1 MSIPR
6 FITKSVSRLSLRTIL
21 VVPFVLQILGTVGLV
36 GYFSFRNGQETVN
49 DLASQIRHEL
59 TNRIEEKLRIYT
71 ETPNVINRLNASAF
85 AQGNID
91 VDNAQ
96 GEDKFW
102 QQINIF
108 SSTSLIY
115 CGSELNG
122 SVFGVGRLAGKNS
135 LRIWESNPSTGNIP
149 QFYRLNSKGN
159 RTQLARKDTRKFDS
173 RQRPWYKAAEEAGRA
188 TWSEVYLDFTTQL
201 PTVTASIPI
210 YNTLDRSLK
219 GVCATDLFLPQ
230 EMSQFLRSLKIGKTG
245 SAFIME
251 RSGLLVSTSTNEPMT
266 ADLDSNAKRLPAI
279 KSGNTTVRSTANYLR
294 DRFGN
299 FRTIQ
304 APEQLNFSIDGQRQF
319 VQVLPFKDRY
329 GLDWLIVIVIPE
341 ADFMERIHV
350 NTRTTI
356 LLCIA
361 SSLVG
366 VAICIL
372 TARWITR
379 PLVNLSQSAKALA
392 RGEWGQT
399 VEISRSGDL
408 GELATSFNRMAQKLQ
423 ISFAEMKDL
432 NESLSKSKS
441 QLKQFLEAVPVGISV
456 HDATGKIYFS
466 NHTAKVLFG
475 IEKNPDATIDRLSS
489 VYQVYQA
496 GTDRLYPTEQ
506 LPIVRSL
513 KGERVKA
520 DDLELH
526 QSDRIIPLEV
536 ISTPIFD
543 EAQRIVY
550 AIAAFT
556 DITERQQAKRL
567 LEDYNQML
575 ERQVAERTLEL
586 EQEIIERKKAEEAAQ
601 AASLAKSA
609 FLAHM
614 SHELRTPLN
623 IILGFTQVMILK
635 GSLTPQQQENL
646 ETITRSG
653 KHLLTLINDVLEMS
667 KIEAGKVTLN
677 ENNFDFHGLLNS
689 LKQMFKPKAE
699 SKGLKLI
706 FALADNLP
714 QCIHTDETKLRQVL
728 VNLLEN
734 AIKFTIK
741 GSVTLKVRKQV
752 VGAQGL
758 RPQSRESGGSNEN
771 SHTLHPTPLH
781 PHTLVVEIE
790 DTGTG
795 IAVEEIKNLF
805 DPFVQTQSG
814 SNFQGGTGLGLAIAQ
829 KFVCLMGGEI
839 SVNSQVGVGTT
850 FHFELPIQIVRAE
863 LLEQLNIR
871 YAYDS
876 PQASNDDIDSLSTSQ
891 EQLSM
896 SLEEMTECL
905 AQMPVEW
912 VKQLHQAATQVNG
925 RQIETLSEKIS
936 QSNPR
941 LANMI
946 VELVNNFCFE
956 EIVIV
961 TQQSF
966 D

>member
-1 MSIPR
+1 
-6 FITKSVSRLSLRTIL
+6 
-21 VVPFVLQILGTVGLV
+21 
-36 GYFSFRNGQETVN
+36 
-49 DLASQIRHEL
+49 
-59 TNRIEEKLRIYT
+59 
-71 ETPNVINRLNASAF
+71 
-85 AQGNID
+85 
-91 VDNAQ
+91 
-96 GEDKFW
+96 
-102 QQINIF
+102 
-108 SSTSLIY
+108 
-115 CGSELNG
+115 
-122 SVFGVGRLAGKNS
+122 
-135 LRIWESNPSTGNIP
+135 
-149 QFYRLNSKGN
+149 
-159 RTQLARKDTRKFDS
+159 
-173 RQRPWYKAAEEAGRA
+173 
-188 TWSEVYLDFTTQL
+188 
-201 PTVTASIPI
+201 
-210 YNTLDRSLK
+210 
-219 GVCATDLFLPQ
+219 
-230 EMSQFLRSLKIGKTG
+230 
-245 SAFIME
+245 
-251 RSGLLVSTSTNEPMT
+251 
-266 ADLDSNAKRLPAI
+266 
-279 KSGNTTVRSTANYLR
+279 
-294 DRFGN
+294 
-299 FRTIQ
+299 
-304 APEQLNFSIDGQRQF
+304 
-319 VQVLPFKDRY
+319 
-329 GLDWLIVIVIPE
+329 
-341 ADFMERIHV
+341 
-350 NTRTTI
+350 
-356 LLCIA
+356 
-361 SSLVG
+361 
-366 VAICIL
+366 
-372 TARWITR
+372 
-379 PLVNLSQSAKALA
+379 
-392 RGEWGQT
+392 
-399 VEISRSGDL
+399 
-408 GELATSFNRMAQKLQ
+408 
-423 ISFAEMKDL
+423 
-432 NESLSKSKS
+432 
-441 QLKQFLEAVPVGISV
+441 
-456 HDATGKIYFS
+456 
-466 NHTAKVLFG
+466 
-475 IEKNPDATIDRLSS
+475 
-489 VYQVYQA
+489 
-496 GTDRLYPTEQ
+496 LYPAEQ

-513 KGERVKA
+513 QGERVKA

-526 QSDRIIPLEV
+526 QGERIIPLEV

-543 EAQRIVY
+543 EAERIIY

-556 DITERQQAKRL
+556 DITERQQAKQL

-575 ERQVAERTLEL
+575 ERQVTERTLEL

>member
-6 FITKSVSRLSLRTIL
+6 FITKPVSRLSLRTIL
-21 VVPFVLQILGTVGLV
+21 IIPFVLQILGTVGLV

-49 DLASQIRHEL
+49 DLASQIRREL

-71 ETPNVINRLNASAF
+71 EAPNVINRLNASAF

-91 VDNAQ
+91 VDNAK

-102 QQINIF
+102 EQINIF
-108 SSTSLIY
+108 PSTSLIY
-115 CGSELNG
+115 CGSESNG
-122 SVFGVGRLAGKNS
+122 AVFGVGRLAGKNS
-135 LRIWESNPSTGNIP
+135 LRFWESNPSTGNIS
-149 QFYRLNSKGN
+149 QFYRLDSKGN
-159 RTQLARKDTRKFDS
+159 PTQLARKDTRKYDS
-173 RQRPWYKAAEEAGRA
+173 RQRPWYKAAVKAGRS
-188 TWSEVYLDFTTQL
+188 TWSEVYLDFITQL

-210 YNTLDRSLK
+210 YNTPDRSLK

-230 EMSQFLRSLKIGKTG
+230 EMSQFLGSLKIGKTG

-251 RSGLLVSTSTNEPMT
+251 RSGLLVSTSTKEPMT
-266 ADLDSNAKRLPAI
+266 ANLGSNAERLLAI
-279 KSGNTTVRSTANYLR
+279 KSGNTTVRATANYLR

-304 APEQLNFSIDGQRQF
+304 APEQLNFSLDGKRQF
-319 VQVLPFKDRY
+319 VQVLPFKDQY

-341 ADFMERIHV
+341 ADFMERIDV

-361 SSLVG
+361 SSFVG

-399 VEISRSGDL
+399 VKISRSGDL

-456 HDATGKIYFS
+456 HDATGQIYFS

-475 IEKNPDATIDRLSS
+475 IERNPDATIARLSS

-496 GTDRLYPTEQ
+496 GTSGLYPAEQ

-513 KGERVKA
+513 QGERVKA

-526 QSDRIIPLEV
+526 QSERIIPLEV

-543 EAQRIVY
+543 EAERIVY

-556 DITERQQAKRL
+556 DITERKQAKQL

-586 EQEIIERKKAEEAAQ
+586 EQEIIERQKAEEAAQ

-623 IILGFTQVMILK
+623 IILGFTQLMILK
-635 GSLTPQQQENL
+635 GSLTPQQQEYL
-646 ETITRSG
+646 ETITLSG

-677 ENNFDFHGLLNS
+677 QNNFDFYGLLNS
-689 LKQMFKPKAE
+689 LEQMFKPKAE

-714 QCIHTDETKLRQVL
+714 QCIHTDEVKLRQVL

-741 GSVTLKVRKQV
+741 GSVTLRVREQ
-752 VGAQGL
+752 GAG
-758 RPQSRESGGSNEN
+758 SREQKNREAEEN
-771 SHTLHPTPLH
+771 KLQITNNKPQT
-781 PHTLVVEIE
+781 TIDFEIE

-805 DPFVQTQSG
+805 DPFVQTRSG
-814 SNFQGGTGLGLAIAQ
+814 SNFQGGTGLGLPIAQ
-829 KFVCLMGGEI
+829 KFVCLMGGKI
-839 SVNSQVGVGTT
+839 GVNSRVGVSTI
-850 FHFELPIQIVRAE
+850 FHFELPIQIVR
-863 LLEQLNIR
+863 
-871 YAYDS
+871 
-876 PQASNDDIDSLSTSQ
+876 
-891 EQLSM
+891 
-896 SLEEMTECL
+896 
-905 AQMPVEW
+905 
-912 VKQLHQAATQVNG
+912 
-925 RQIETLSEKIS
+925 
-936 QSNPR
+936 
-941 LANMI
+941 
-946 VELVNNFCFE
+946 
-956 EIVIV
+956 
-961 TQQSF
+961 
-966 D
+966 